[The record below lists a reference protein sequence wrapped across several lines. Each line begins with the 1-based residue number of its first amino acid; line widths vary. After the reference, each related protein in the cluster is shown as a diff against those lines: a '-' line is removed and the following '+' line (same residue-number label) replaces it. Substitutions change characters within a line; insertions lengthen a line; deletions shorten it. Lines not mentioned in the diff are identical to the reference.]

1 MQPSI
6 RAASRQTRP
15 SPGPGRVRLAHSP
28 RPPKPIPQSP
38 SIRSVWHRRLSVI
51 LSGWV
56 GAALLS
62 ALALA
67 ITLALADS
75 TGGWQTEMVAAVVLI
90 RMIYRN
96 VRGPRPV
103 LVDHS
108 VRRHLIRV
116 IEDEFLL
123 TLFLMATTYALAWP
137 VTIGT
142 IAVYAGA
149 NLALQLSLYHTSRLV
164 LRWLTAGEHHR
175 TPGPTTRHVLILGT
189 GERGRAMADM
199 ILDTPEL
206 DSTVVGFLD
215 FERTGL
221 WRYRDIPLVG
231 SPKDFQSIV
240 AGGQCD
246 ALFLAVEPDDFQRT
260 SRLFAMAEAMG
271 IPICLPP
278 DLFGGTIARPRATAI
293 NGTPVLTYRAVP
305 ESRIGLFVKRTID
318 RIGALLGI
326 IVASPIMLA
335 CAIAITLESRGPILF
350 RQVRSGR
357 NGRPFYLY
365 KFRTMCLGAEAKK
378 AQLLKH
384 NEMSGPVFKMKR
396 DPRITPIGA
405 FLRKYSLDELPQLF
419 NVLRG
424 EMSLVGPRPPL
435 PKEVAKYDAWQRRR
449 LSVKP
454 GLTCLWQ
461 VNGRNAVDFEDWMKL
476 DLQYIDNWSL
486 WLDLRIMAKTIPTVL
501 KGTGM

>member
-1 MQPSI
+1 
-6 RAASRQTRP
+6 
-15 SPGPGRVRLAHSP
+15 
-28 RPPKPIPQSP
+28 
-38 SIRSVWHRRLSVI
+38 
-51 LSGWV
+51 
-56 GAALLS
+56 LLS

-67 ITLALADS
+67 CTLALS
-75 TGGWQTEMVAAVVLI
+75 GSSGEWQIEMMASVVLI

-108 VRRHLIRV
+108 VRRHLARV

-123 TLFLMATTYALAWP
+123 TMFLMAATFALAWP
-137 VTIGT
+137 VALPTL
-142 IAVYAGA
+142 AVYAGA
-149 NLALQLSLYHTSRLV
+149 NLALQFSLYYTSRLI
-164 LRWLTAGEHHR
+164 LHRLIAGDHHHA
-175 TPGPTTRHVLILGT
+175 PGTTTRRVLILGT
-189 GERGRAMADM
+189 GERGRAVADM

-221 WRYRDIPLVG
+221 WSYRDIPLAG

-246 ALFLAVEPDDFQRT
+246 ALFMAADLDDFQR
-260 SRLFAMAEAMG
+260 SGRLFETAEAMG
-271 IPICLPP
+271 VPICLPP
-278 DLFGGTIARPRATAI
+278 NLFVGTIARPRATAI
-293 NGTPVLTYRAVP
+293 NGTPLLTYRAVP
-305 ESRIGLFVKRTID
+305 EGRFGLLMKRTID
-318 RIGALLGI
+318 RIGSLVGI
-326 IVASPIMLA
+326 ILASPIMLA
-335 CAIAITLESRGPILF
+335 CAIAISLESRGPILF
-350 RQVRSGR
+350 KQVRSGR

-365 KFRTMCLGAEAKK
+365 KFRTMCLGAEQKK
-378 AQLLKH
+378 SQLLKH

-405 FLRKYSLDELPQLF
+405 FLRKYSLDELPQFF

-435 PKEVAKYDAWQRRR
+435 PKEVARYDTWQRRR

-501 KGTGM
+501 RGTGI